1 MSKPIPRRIEPGPD
15 QVSSSG
21 CRPEPAGDPRTTA
34 LPRAYAASLRPLG
47 IRLRETGELRTYR
60 VEPGRDGGLGIACHP
75 SATPSAT
82 PSAAP
87 EVAPDVD
94 AEVDAEAGTLV
105 ELDQQTWRDLQHDL
119 ESAAGLIYGAR
130 VRRLRGDPM
139 HFVHWEPALRWL
151 FVGRPIYDPETIDL
165 RDRRGAPL
173 DPARGFALDD
183 DREEMAHF
191 LRTAGYLWVRGVLSP
206 EELSTLREEAERLRS
221 EAREGDQESWWGRR
235 ADGTSVLCRVLRAGR
250 QPAMGALHS
259 DARLRGLV
267 DLCDTPMKPMQEA
280 EAKDGVTLLWKQ
292 PGVEEGLGDLPW
304 HRDCGMGGHASLCPT
319 AVLSVFLGP
328 NTPEAGELRFLPGS
342 WTSSMPFAEAR
353 AAGGQDIAGVA
364 PPARP
369 GDVTLHYGDGMHVA
383 PPPTSERGP
392 HRSCILLSFARRGG
406 YHHRGGRHYND
417 VLLGREDGQISTLTK
432 MASKV

>member
-1 MSKPIPRRIEPGPD
+1 MSKSISRRIGSRRMGPVAD
-15 QVSSSG
+15 EAGSSEG
-21 CRPEPAGDPRTTA
+21 ARAPTDGLQTTA
-34 LPRAYAASLRPLG
+34 LPRAYAESLRPLG
-47 IRLRETGELRTYR
+47 IRVRETGELRTYR
-60 VEPGRDGGLGIACHP
+60 VEPGRDGALGIVCH
-75 SATPSAT
+75 S
-82 PSAAP
+82 
-87 EVAPDVD
+87 
-94 AEVDAEAGTLV
+94 EAGPEGGEEAATLI
-105 ELDQQTWRDLQHDL
+105 ELDQETWRDLQQDL

-130 VRRLRGDPM
+130 MHFLRGDPM
-139 HFVHWEPALRWL
+139 HFVDWEPALRWL
-151 FVGRPIYDPETIDL
+151 FVGRPVYDPETIDL

-173 DPARGFALDD
+173 DPARGFALGD

-191 LRTAGYLWVRGVLSP
+191 LRTAGYLWLRGVLSS
-206 EELSTLREEAERLRS
+206 EELGTLRDEAERLRV

-250 QPAMGALHS
+250 QPAMRALHS

-267 DLCDTPMKPMQEA
+267 DLCDTPMKAMQEA

-328 NTPEAGELRFLPGS
+328 NAREAGELRFLPGS
-342 WTSSMPFAEAR
+342 WTSSWPFAEAQ
-353 AAGGQDIAGVA
+353 AAQGQGIDGVA
-364 PPARP
+364 PPAQP

-383 PPPTSERGP
+383 PPPTSARGP
-392 HRSCILLSFARRGG
+392 HRSCILLAFARRDG

-417 VLLGREDGQISTLTK
+417 VLLGGEDGQISSLTN

>member
-1 MSKPIPRRIEPGPD
+1 MSK
-15 QVSSSG
+15 SLTSHS
-21 CRPEPAGDPRTTA
+21 EPAPERTTPPQGSPESTGA
-34 LPRAYAASLRPLG
+34 VQTSPLPRAYAESLRPLG
-47 IRLRETGELRTYR
+47 IRVRETGDLQTYR
-60 VEPGRDGGLGIACHP
+60 VEPGRDGVLGVECRSGDEEA
-75 SATPSAT
+75 AT
-82 PSAAP
+82 
-87 EVAPDVD
+87 
-94 AEVDAEAGTLV
+94 LI
-105 ELDQQTWRDLQHDL
+105 ELDRETWRDLQLDL

-130 VRRLRGDPM
+130 MRCLRGNPM

-151 FVGRPIYDPETIDL
+151 FVGRPVYDPETIDL

-173 DPARGFALDD
+173 DVVRGFTLGD

-191 LRTAGYLWVRGVLSP
+191 LRTAGYLWVCGVLSP
-206 EELSTLREEAERLRS
+206 EELATLREEAERLRT
-221 EAREGDQESWWGRR
+221 EAHEGDQESWWGRR

-250 QPAMGALHS
+250 QPAMRALHS

-267 DLCDTPMKPMQEA
+267 ELCDTPMTPMQEA

-304 HRDCGMGGHASLCPT
+304 HRDCGMGGHASMCPT

-342 WTSSMPFAEAR
+342 WTSSLPFAEAR
-353 AAGGQDIAGVA
+353 DGQGPEGVA

-383 PPPTSERGP
+383 PPPTSARGP
-392 HRSCILLSFARRGG
+392 HRSCILLAFARRDG

-417 VLLGREDGQISTLTK
+417 VLLDREDGQVSSLTK